1 MAKQES
7 LQFDGVVQEV
17 LGNGLFRVKL
27 PNDHEVTAYLG
38 GKMRMHT
45 IKIIMG
51 DEVQIEMSAYDL
63 SRGRIIYRR

>member
-7 LQFDGVVQEV
+7 LQFSGVVQEV

-27 PNDHEVTAYLG
+27 ENEHEVVAYLG

-51 DEVQIEMSAYDL
+51 DEVDVEMTPYDL
-63 SRGRIIYRR
+63 SKARITYRR